1 MDKVKKAGNYQCNNT
16 KNELW
21 TGKGIGVAVL
31 DTGE

>member
-1 MDKVKKAGNYQCNNT
+1 MDKVKKACNYQCDNT